1 MSLITVKNLT
11 LELGGAEVLSGVSFD
26 VEAGDYVGIAG
37 PNGAGKTTL
46 IRALLGLLPISSG
59 SISMLNQDSR
69 QFDLWQKIGYLP
81 QKLQSF
87 NPLFPAT
94 VEEVVLTGLNSTKKF
109 PKKFVASDKK
119 KAGEILKLLDI
130 EKLSNR
136 LVSSLS
142 GGQQQKVF
150 LGRALVSDPEILI
163 LDEPSTALDP
173 SSRDN
178 FFDLVGQLNKTKK
191 ITVLLITHD
200 VAHIGHYANKLLYVD
215 RKVIFFGDFGD
226 FCQSDDMNHAFG
238 DQTQHVICHQ
248 HHYHE

>member
-1 MSLITVKNLT
+1 MSIIAVKNLT
-11 LELGGAEVLSGVSFD
+11 VELGNAEVLSDVSFAIK
-26 VEAGDYVGIAG
+26 AGDYVGIAG

-46 IRALLGLLPISSG
+46 IRAILGLLPLFKGGIQ
-59 SISMLNQDSR
+59 ILNQDS
-69 QFDLWQKIGYLP
+69 QCFNQWQKIGYLP
-81 QKLQSF
+81 QKIQSY

-109 PKKFVASDKK
+109 PKKFNSFDYKK
-119 KAGEILKLLDI
+119 VEGILKLLGI
-130 EKLSNR
+130 GSLTKR

-173 SSRDN
+173 SSREN
-178 FFDLVGQLNKTKK
+178 FFDLVGQLNQTKK

-200 VAHIGHYANKLLYVD
+200 IAHIGHYANKLLYID
-215 RKVIFFGDFGD
+215 RKVMFYGDFSD
-226 FCQSDDMNHAFG
+226 FCQSDDMKHAFG

-248 HHYHE
+248 HHHE

>member
-1 MSLITVKNLT
+1 MSIIAVKNLT
-11 LELGGAEVLSGVSFD
+11 VELGNTEVLSDVSFAM
-26 VEAGDYVGIAG
+26 EAGDYVGLAG

-46 IRALLGLLPISSG
+46 IRAILGLLPPASG
-59 SISMLNQDSR
+59 NIQILNQDS
-69 QFDLWQKIGYLP
+69 QDFNWWQKIGYLP
-81 QKLQSF
+81 QKIQSY

-109 PKKFVASDKK
+109 PKNFNATDDKK
-119 KAGEILKLLDI
+119 VEGILKLLDI
-130 EKLSNR
+130 GSLAKR

-178 FFDLVGQLNKTKK
+178 FFDLVGQLNQTKK

-200 VAHIGHYANKLLYVD
+200 IAHIGHYANKLLYID
-215 RKVIFFGDFGD
+215 RKVMFYGDFSD

-238 DQTQHVICHQ
+238 DETQHVICHQ
-248 HHYHE
+248 HHHE